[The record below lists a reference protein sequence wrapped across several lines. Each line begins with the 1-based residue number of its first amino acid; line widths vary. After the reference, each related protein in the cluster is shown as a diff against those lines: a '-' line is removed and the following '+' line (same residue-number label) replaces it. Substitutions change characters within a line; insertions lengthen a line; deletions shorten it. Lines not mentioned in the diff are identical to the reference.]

1 MPRLDGDFV
10 INNPAKRSGARNG
23 ELHMPEV
30 LLGRDKLDP
39 HILLAV
45 ASPVNG
51 DNAALRRLR
60 GVVIHHCQRLSHK
73 HALFKRK
80 QHPMA
85 VYGLRI
91 RLRAK
96 LFPRFCFSV
105 DG

>member
-1 MPRLDGDFV
+1 MPELDGDFAV
-10 INNPAKRSGARNG
+10 NYPAERSGARNR

-51 DNAALRRLR
+51 DNPALRRLR
-60 GVVIHHCQRLSHK
+60 CVVIHDRQRLSHK
-73 HALFKRK
+73 NTLFKRK

-96 LFPRFCFSV
+96 LFARFCFSK